1 MGFSRDKI
9 RAEAKK
15 TFKGLELDDVPG
27 GVVVLRSPLALSD
40 DEQTQLTEHEKAAKD
55 LQDNPEGKTMA
66 DLRASLMNQALLL
79 ADRKEGLEEYLSDFS
94 TAELAAMFSL
104 YRKQVQAGEAKSG
117 R

>member
-27 GVVVLRSPLALSD
+27 GVVVLRSPLSLSD
-40 DEQTQLTEHEKAAKD
+40 EEQEQLTELEKATND
-55 LQDNPEGKTMA
+55 LKENPEGKTLA
-66 DLRASLMNQALLL
+66 DLRSSLINQALLL
-79 ADRKEGLEEYLSDFS
+79 ADRKDGLADYLADFS